1 MSDIYTFDL
10 LRKIPLNMPSLLFKM
25 YSTDVSSKYKKRG
38 SSVHT
43 NSGNLKLFLKK
54 YTKN

>member
-1 MSDIYTFDL
+1 MQ
-10 LRKIPLNMPSLLFKM
+10 SLLFKI
-25 YSTDVSSKYKKRG
+25 YSTDLSSKYKNRG
-38 SSVHT
+38 SSVYT

>member
-1 MSDIYTFDL
+1 MQ
-10 LRKIPLNMPSLLFKM
+10 SLLFKI

-38 SSVHT
+38 SSVYT